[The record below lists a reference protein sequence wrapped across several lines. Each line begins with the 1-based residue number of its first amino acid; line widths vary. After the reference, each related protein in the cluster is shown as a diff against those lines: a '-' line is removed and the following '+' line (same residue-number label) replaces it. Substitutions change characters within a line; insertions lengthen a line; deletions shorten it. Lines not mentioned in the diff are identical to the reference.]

1 VHVTKRGVPPI
12 PRLGHARQWSHLRAI
27 LPPLGALLVAVVL
40 VSWGFVA
47 ADPALQRLL
56 GRDDA
61 AAGVLTQDL
70 TITVSPSTQTFSPQV
85 AAVVYGSRI
94 RFSNALDIPVD
105 IRTTSLAPTQFNL
118 TLAAHAQASVRL
130 DRPGLYQYY
139 DALTASPRRIV
150 AGNTVF
156 RARSKSVLPRQ
167 GWIAVVGA
175 VPSLQEQLTV
185 PASHDLFSPRV
196 VVAVVGSTIVVTNH
210 DNESHNFV
218 VDPAS
223 PAGAAFIVAGSDTE
237 GPTGWRRVLVVQQAG
252 LYHVYCTLHTRLVGL
267 RDGWQVVVPRMT
279 ASGFAD
285 NDPME
290 AWIIVLPAVAKV

>member
-1 VHVTKRGVPPI
+1 
-12 PRLGHARQWSHLRAI
+12 
-27 LPPLGALLVAVVL
+27 LGALLVAVVL

-56 GRDDA
+56 GMDDVV
-61 AAGVLTQDL
+61 AGTLAQSLT
-70 TITVSPSTQTFSPQV
+70 TTVSPSTQTFSPEV
-85 AAVVYGSRI
+85 AAVVSGSRVRI
-94 RFSNALDIPVD
+94 INALATPVD
-105 IRTTSLAPTQFNL
+105 VRTTSLAPAQFNL
-118 TLAAHAQASVRL
+118 WLAAHAQAYVRL

-139 DALTASPRRIV
+139 DALSAAPRRIE

-156 RARSKSVLPRQ
+156 RARSKSVSPHQ
-167 GWIAVVGA
+167 GWIAVVGN
-175 VPSLQEQLTV
+175 VPSLQEQLSV
-185 PASHDLFSPRV
+185 PANHDLFSPKV
-196 VVAVVGSTIVVTNH
+196 LVAEVGSTIVVTNH

-290 AWIIVLPAVAKV
+290 AWIIVLPSVAKV